1 MPTNMIRMTLQVN
14 ALSKS
19 FGSLEALKPLS
30 VDFQSGEIHA
40 VVGENGA
47 GKSTLMNL
55 IGGFLSPSTGSILL
69 NNQPIPNG
77 SPRNCRRLGISMV
90 HQHFMLVPEFTLKQN
105 IDLSLLGL
113 GEGSFSDI
121 QVESGKFGWQIPW
134 EKKVSDVSVGIQQR
148 VEILKSLAG
157 SPKVVIFDEPTAV
170 LSEEEVTEL
179 FALLR
184 RLAEAGKIVILIAH
198 KVREVLSIADRITV
212 LRRGIHIKTVPSN
225 EVDSEQL
232 IEWMVGERLSV
243 SPPIQANSLSQGLE
257 VNGTASFQVKRG
269 EILGI
274 GGVDGNGQLELS
286 ESLAGVTPFQG
297 TLEWKGS
304 PLNFN
309 ETSVGFVP
317 QDRRADGLVLSMSI
331 EENIRI
337 ARLNESL
344 PQNHTENLI
353 NQFSI
358 KAESALD
365 KASQLSG
372 GNQQKVI
379 LARVLDAKPELLV
392 VVNPTR
398 GLDVKASQFVH
409 NQLLNA
415 AQSGTAIVLFTADP
429 DELATV
435 SHRQLYMSRSKL
447 YATEQEALNA

>member
-14 ALSKS
+14 AVSKS

-121 QVESGKFGWQIPW
+121 QGESDKFGWQIPW
-134 EKKVSDVSVGIQQR
+134 EKKVSEVSVGIQQR

-184 RLAEAGKIVILIAH
+184 RPH
-198 KVREVLSIADRITV
+198 KNRSVKRSRFRTV
-212 LRRGIHIKTVPSN
+212 NRMDGRRKTF
-225 EVDSEQL
+225 
-232 IEWMVGERLSV
+232 
-243 SPPIQANSLSQGLE
+243 SLS
-257 VNGTASFQVKRG
+257 SH
-269 EILGI
+269 
-274 GGVDGNGQLELS
+274 S
-286 ESLAGVTPFQG
+286 
-297 TLEWKGS
+297 
-304 PLNFN
+304 
-309 ETSVGFVP
+309 
-317 QDRRADGLVLSMSI
+317 
-331 EENIRI
+331 
-337 ARLNESL
+337 
-344 PQNHTENLI
+344 
-353 NQFSI
+353 
-358 KAESALD
+358 
-365 KASQLSG
+365 SQLT
-372 GNQQKVI
+372 
-379 LARVLDAKPELLV
+379 LPRL
-392 VVNPTR
+392 
-398 GLDVKASQFVH
+398 
-409 NQLLNA
+409 
-415 AQSGTAIVLFTADP
+415 
-429 DELATV
+429 
-435 SHRQLYMSRSKL
+435 RSKRHCIISS
-447 YATEQEALNA
+447 EKRRNSRHRRS